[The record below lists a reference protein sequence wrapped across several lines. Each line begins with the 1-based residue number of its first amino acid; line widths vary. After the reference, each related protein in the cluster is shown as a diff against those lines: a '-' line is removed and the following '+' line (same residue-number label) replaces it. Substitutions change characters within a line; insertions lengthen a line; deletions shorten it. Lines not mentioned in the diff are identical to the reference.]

1 MRLLSKTL
9 GAVITLLTVAVLGFG
24 WHLKGVYEGY
34 IASTDRG
41 TALYS
46 AEKLSEFGSQI
57 TDELRAKD
65 VEVAILSRTGQ
76 PRKNLPKGVEYT
88 HSAFFVR
95 QTDGEYYVF
104 NLYHEEENRLR
115 SYLKTDRPHNF
126 LRLLRESDVGII
138 IPDKVTQSALKS
150 FIGSPAYVAMHTR
163 GYSLISNPF
172 DLRWQNCNEFML
184 YTLGAFLWNT
194 TDKLAVKERL
204 VGAIDPTVLD
214 VSAVRRYYGP
224 KIDERL
230 ILADHGKTVMTTTS
244 ADLAEL
250 LAAENRLK
258 DSFRLTFE

>member
-1 MRLLSKTL
+1 
-9 GAVITLLTVAVLGFG
+9 
-24 WHLKGVYEGY
+24 
-34 IASTDRG
+34 
-41 TALYS
+41 
-46 AEKLSEFGSQI
+46 
-57 TDELRAKD
+57 
-65 VEVAILSRTGQ
+65 
-76 PRKNLPKGVEYT
+76 
-88 HSAFFVR
+88 
-95 QTDGEYYVF
+95 VF